1 MRIVVRKSAAKD
13 IQKIAEPHKTKIK
26 LQIQELQNFPNISNI
41 KKLKNHQP
49 AFRLRVGDYRVLFDV
64 EDDLIIVARIKHRKE
79 AY

>member
-1 MRIVVRKSAAKD
+1 MLIKIQNSAKKD
-13 IQKIAEPHKTKIK
+13 LKKLENSTALKLLNAIK
-26 LQIQELQNFPNISNI
+26 HLQNFPNVANI

-49 AFRLRVGDYRVLFDV
+49 AFRLRVGDYRILFDV

>member
-64 EDDLIIVARIKHRKE
+64 EDGLIIVARIKHRKE

>member
-1 MRIVVRKSAAKD
+1 MKVVVRKSAAKD
-13 IQKIAEPHKTKIK
+13 IEKIAEPHKTKIK
-26 LQIQELQNFPNISNI
+26 LQIQQLQNFPDVPNI

-49 AFRLRVGDYRVLFDV
+49 VFRLRVGDYRVLFDV